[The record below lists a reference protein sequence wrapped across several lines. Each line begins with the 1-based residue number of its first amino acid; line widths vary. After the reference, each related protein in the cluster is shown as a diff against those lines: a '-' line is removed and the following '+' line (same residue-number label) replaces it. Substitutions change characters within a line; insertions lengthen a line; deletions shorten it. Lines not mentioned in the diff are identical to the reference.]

1 MPTMKP
7 EKLVVARFTDAKMSR
22 PELYFFM
29 HCVEMY
35 DDFNPFNQ
43 DIDPDYFSH
52 IIYEMYNS
60 ASTYRVYFD
69 KKTGLAG
76 TEMEFG
82 TPKGCYNCDRH
93 YRYTLKSRVS
103 DDRKGIQIILTDW
116 DDEEWPQYF
125 IADLDE
131 EDLYDTLDCID
142 FAGDDELWD
151 EVVDD

>member
-7 EKLVVARFTDAKMSR
+7 EKIVVARFADARMSR

-60 ASTYRVYFD
+60 AQTYRIYFD

-82 TPKGCYNCDRH
+82 SSKGCYNCDRK

-116 DDEEWPQYF
+116 DDEEWPQYY

-131 EDLYDTLDCID
+131 EDLFDILDCID
-142 FAGDDELWD
+142 FGGDDKLWD
-151 EVVDD
+151 EVIDD